1 MLGTSSGWSQAA
13 PAGPHD
19 GSRDGE
25 AELLL
30 EALSR
35 LSPSQRRDYLQALRT
50 LEDSRSRARLTQ
62 LDQTQRCLA
71 QAGAVTAV
79 RSCWQSLAR
88 AQKQQRRQQMQQQQ
102 ALIQRFG
109 LPMPRSRGWQGDEAR
124 PQPGRQQSLRLQSQP
139 QPLQPWQS
147 APQLPYGWS

>member
-13 PAGPHD
+13 PAAPHD

-25 AELLL
+25 AEPLL

-109 LPMPRSRGWQGDEAR
+109 LPMPRPKQWQ
-124 PQPGRQQSLRLQSQP
+124 RQQSLR
-139 QPLQPWQS
+139 QPLQQPQS
-147 APQLPYGWS
+147 EPQLPYGWY